1 RYNKYSREL
10 PQTPWFVEG
19 ERKQST
25 SVQELLSAILNN
37 TIKAQERKQSTSVQ
51 ELLSAILNNTVKA
64 QDLKFS
70 SSGREDVDV
79 RCLGV
84 GRPFVIEFINPRH
97 TLLTQTQVAVLESYN
112 TAALDKLNELSEVS
126 VEQKTPLRVLHRRP
140 LATRTRIVH
149 TITAVPIDLHYFK
162 LYLTTQAGTYIKEF
176 KHGDLGRTNPNL
188 RQVIGVDLD
197 IVALNVEVWK
207 DVKYLKE
214 GEEEK
219 TKTYCA
225 LCLSTQGYNTAALD
239 KLNELSEVSVEQKT
253 PLRVLHRRPLA
264 TRTRIVH
271 TITAVPIDL
280 HYFKLYLTTQAGTYI
295 KEFKH
300 GDLGRT
306 NPNLR
311 QVIGVDLDIVALD
324 VENVAL
330 DWPPKCSE

>member
-1 RYNKYSREL
+1 DKVCGQLFATRHKQHRKYGNTVYSKQSIETAIKKVSDANFLTSLPDPPNTPTHTVTFGSLQCLHTSLFMAGRYNKYSREL

-19 ERKQST
+19 
-25 SVQELLSAILNN
+25 
-37 TIKAQERKQSTSVQ
+37 ERKQSTSVQ

-97 TLLTQTQVAVLESYN
+97 TLLTQTQVAVLQCAVNESTHLVKLRHLQIVDKKDVKYLKEGEEEKTKTYCALCLSTQGYN
-112 TAALDKLNELSEVS
+112 TAAIDKLNELSEVS

-176 KHGDLGRTNPNL
+176 IHGDLGRTNPNL
-188 RQVIGVDLD
+188 RQV
-197 IVALNVEVWK
+197 
-207 DVKYLKE
+207 
-214 GEEEK
+214 
-219 TKTYCA
+219 T
-225 LCLSTQGYNTAALD
+225 
-239 KLNELSEVSVEQKT
+239 
-253 PLRVLHRRPLA
+253 
-264 TRTRIVH
+264 
-271 TITAVPIDL
+271 
-280 HYFKLYLTTQAGTYI
+280 
-295 KEFKH
+295 
-300 GDLGRT
+300 
-306 NPNLR
+306 
-311 QVIGVDLDIVALD
+311 GVDLDIVALD

>member
-10 PQTPWFVEG
+10 PQTPWIVEG

-37 TIKAQERKQSTSVQ
+37 TI
-51 ELLSAILNNTVKA
+51 KA

-97 TLLTQTQVAVLESYN
+97 TLLTQTQVAVLQCAVNES
-112 TAALDKLNELSEVS
+112 THLVKLRHLQIVDK
-126 VEQKTPLRVLHRRP
+126 
-140 LATRTRIVH
+140 
-149 TITAVPIDLHYFK
+149 
-162 LYLTTQAGTYIKEF
+162 
-176 KHGDLGRTNPNL
+176 
-188 RQVIGVDLD
+188 
-197 IVALNVEVWK
+197 K

-280 HYFKLYLTTQAGTYI
+280 HYFKLYLMTQAGTYI
-295 KEFKH
+295 KKFIH

-324 VENVAL
+324 VETGHWGRPGYCGLGCRECRSGLAS
-330 DWPPKCSE
+330 KM

>member
-1 RYNKYSREL
+1 MRALKIRIGEHMGTPLYQIYGVSGVDELYHEGTTHTQATNVNIFTPRRRKFQVWGITMDIPSYKDGWTDRTVGHQARPDAGRYNKYSREL

-37 TIKAQERKQSTSVQ
+37 TI
-51 ELLSAILNNTVKA
+51 KA

-97 TLLTQTQVAVLESYN
+97 TLLTQTQVAVLQSAVNES
-112 TAALDKLNELSEVS
+112 THLVKLRHLQIVDK
-126 VEQKTPLRVLHRRP
+126 
-140 LATRTRIVH
+140 
-149 TITAVPIDLHYFK
+149 
-162 LYLTTQAGTYIKEF
+162 
-176 KHGDLGRTNPNL
+176 
-188 RQVIGVDLD
+188 
-197 IVALNVEVWK
+197 K

-295 KEFKH
+295 KEFIH

-311 QVIGVDLDIVALD
+311 QVIGVDLDIMALD

>member
-1 RYNKYSREL
+1 MAVLSVIQIAPLRDAAVTCTNWLWGKADWEGLCNTLQQTPRSNILVGRYNKYSREL

-37 TIKAQERKQSTSVQ
+37 TI
-51 ELLSAILNNTVKA
+51 KA

-97 TLLTQTQVAVLESYN
+97 TLLTQTQVAVLQSAVNES
-112 TAALDKLNELSEVS
+112 THLVKLRHLQIVDK
-126 VEQKTPLRVLHRRP
+126 
-140 LATRTRIVH
+140 
-149 TITAVPIDLHYFK
+149 
-162 LYLTTQAGTYIKEF
+162 
-176 KHGDLGRTNPNL
+176 
-188 RQVIGVDLD
+188 
-197 IVALNVEVWK
+197 K

>member
-1 RYNKYSREL
+1 VVIINTAVSCHRRPGLWRENVNSPPVYRNYSL
-10 PQTPWFVEG
+10 
-19 ERKQST
+19 
-25 SVQELLSAILNN
+25 AILNN
-37 TIKAQERKQSTSVQ
+37 TI
-51 ELLSAILNNTVKA
+51 KA

-97 TLLTQTQVAVLESYN
+97 TLLTQTQVAVLQCAVNES
-112 TAALDKLNELSEVS
+112 THLVKLRHLQIVDK
-126 VEQKTPLRVLHRRP
+126 
-140 LATRTRIVH
+140 
-149 TITAVPIDLHYFK
+149 
-162 LYLTTQAGTYIKEF
+162 
-176 KHGDLGRTNPNL
+176 
-188 RQVIGVDLD
+188 
-197 IVALNVEVWK
+197 K

-280 HYFKLYLTTQAGTYI
+280 HYFKLYLMTQAGTYI
-295 KEFKH
+295 KKFIH

-324 VENVAL
+324 VEVWTLVDL
-330 DWPPKCSE
+330 DAVTENQILTEDLTKPRVYIPP